1 MKRFFEALQNMFRIP
16 DLRNRVLFTIALLGV
31 YRIGAHIPTPG
42 INADVLNQMFNQAQG
57 SVLGIFDLFSGGS
70 FRKLTIFA
78 LGIMPYITASII
90 LQLMQVVF
98 PYLERLQKEGELG
111 RRKITQYTRYLT
123 IVLSIVQSSTI
134 ASTLQAQT
142 YGGQALVYHPGLAFW
157 LMTVLTLT
165 TGSAF
170 IMWLG
175 EQISERGIGN
185 GMSLI
190 IFVGIVVGLPRA
202 VFDLYEKVKIGAWG
216 GTVLTPFFTI
226 LLLALMIGVVAFI
239 VLVEGGQ
246 RRIPVQYAKRVVGR
260 RVMGGQSSYL
270 PLRVNSGG
278 VIPPI
283 FASSLLAFPAT
294 IALMFGAKYAFIK
307 DFANAV
313 RWGEPL
319 YTVLY
324 VTMIL
329 LFAFFYVGIVFNPTE
344 LADNMRKNGG
354 FIPGIRPGRTTSE
367 YVSRIL
373 KRLTLIGAIYLALV
387 CLLPEWM
394 IAGIH
399 LNHLPVLLGGNWF
412 DRHFPQWIL
421 NGLGVQFYF
430 GGTSLLI
437 VVGVAMDTVQQLE
450 AQLVMRNYEGFAR
463 KGRLRGRR

>member
-1 MKRFFEALQNMFRIP
+1 MNRFIEAVKNMFRIE
-16 DLRNRVLFTIALLGV
+16 DLRNRVLFTLALLAV
-31 YRIGAHIPTPG
+31 YRIGAYIPIPG
-42 INADVLNQMFNQAQG
+42 INSAVLDQLFNQAAG
-57 SVLGIFDLFSGGS
+57 SVLGIFNLFSGGN
-70 FRKLTIFA
+70 FRRMTIFA
-78 LGIMPYITASII
+78 LGIMPYITSSII
-90 LQLMQVVF
+90 LQLMTVVF

-123 IVLSIVQSSTI
+123 IVLSIIQSFTI
-134 ASTLQAQT
+134 AGALQAQSL
-142 YGGQALVYHPGLAFW
+142 GGQSLVYNPGWSFI
-157 LMTVLTLT
+157 LMTILTLT

-202 VFDLYEKVKIGAWG
+202 IQDLYEKASTRAWG
-216 GTVLTPFFTI
+216 PFTPIALIF
-226 LLLALMIGVVAFI
+226 LVALMIAVVAFI
-239 VLVEGGQ
+239 VYVEGAQ

-260 RVMGGQSSYL
+260 RVMGGQSTYL

-283 FASSLLAFPAT
+283 FASSLLAFPPT
-294 IALMFGAKYAFIK
+294 IALVFKGKYEFI
-307 DFANAV
+307 DRIV
-313 RWGEPL
+313 RAIGFGEPAYNL
-319 YTVLY
+319 LY
-324 VTMIL
+324 VLMII
-329 LFAFFYVGIVFNPTE
+329 LFAFFYIGIVFNPTE
-344 LADNMRKNGG
+344 LADNMRKQGG

-367 YVSRIL
+367 HVSKIL
-373 KRLTLIGAIYLALV
+373 KRLTFIGAIYLAMV

-394 IAGIH
+394 ITGIH
-399 LNHLPVLLGGNWF
+399 LDHIGWGIGQWF
-412 DRHFPQWIL
+412 DRHFSSVIL
-421 NGLGVQFYF
+421 KGLNVNFYF

>member
-1 MKRFFEALQNMFRIP
+1 MNRFLQALANLFRIEE
-16 DLRNRVLFTIALLGV
+16 LRKRVIFKLALLAV

-42 INADVLNQMFNQAQG
+42 INGAVLDQIFSAAQG
-57 SVLGIFDLFSGGS
+57 TALGIFDLFSGGN
-70 FRKLTIFA
+70 FRRLTIFA
-78 LGIMPYITASII
+78 LGIMPYITSSII
-90 LQLMQVVF
+90 L
-98 PYLERLQKEGELG
+98 
-111 RRKITQYTRYLT
+111 
-123 IVLSIVQSSTI
+123 
-134 ASTLQAQT
+134 
-142 YGGQALVYHPGLAFW
+142 
-157 LMTVLTLT
+157 
-165 TGSAF
+165 
-170 IMWLG
+170 
-175 EQISERGIGN
+175 
-185 GMSLI
+185 
-190 IFVGIVVGLPRA
+190 FVGIVVGLPRA

-294 IALMFGAKYAFIK
+294 IALVLGAKYAFIK
-307 DFANAV
+307 TFANAV
-313 RWGEPL
+313 KWGEPL

-399 LNHLPVLLGGNWF
+399 LNHLPVMLGGNWF

-450 AQLVMRNYEGFAR
+450 AQ
-463 KGRLRGRR
+463 

>member
-1 MKRFFEALQNMFRIP
+1 MNRFIEAFRNLFRIP
-16 DLRNRVLFTIALLGV
+16 DLRNRVLFTLALLAV

-42 INADVLNQMFNQAQG
+42 INIAALTRLFEQGQG
-57 SVLGIFDLFSGGS
+57 SVLGIFDLFSGGNL
-70 FRKLTIFA
+70 RRLTIFA

-90 LQLMQVVF
+90 LQLMTVVF
-98 PYLERLQKEGELG
+98 PYLEKLQKEGELG

-123 IVLSIVQSSTI
+123 IVLSVIQSTTI
-134 ASTLQAQT
+134 ATALQNT
-142 YGGQALVYHPGLAFW
+142 GSLVYHRGPSFV
-157 LMTVLTLT
+157 LMTILTLT

-202 VFDLYEKVKIGAWG
+202 ILNLYELAKTQAWG
-216 GTVLTPFFTI
+216 PFTPIALIFLI
-226 LLLALMIGVVAFI
+226 ALMIAVVAFI
-239 VLVEGGQ
+239 VFVEGGQ

-260 RVMGGQSSYL
+260 KVMGGQSSYL

-294 IALMFGAKYAFIK
+294 AALVFGTRYAFVK
-307 DFANAV
+307 DFSKVIAF
-313 RWGEPL
+313 GEPL
-319 YTVLY
+319 YNLVYVVL
-324 VTMIL
+324 II

-367 YVSRIL
+367 HVSKIL
-373 KRLTLIGAIYLALV
+373 KRLTFIGAVYLAVV
-387 CLLPEWM
+387 CLLPEWL
-394 IAGIH
+394 ITGIH
-399 LNHLPVLLGGNWF
+399 LDHLGWGIGGWF
-412 DRHFPQWIL
+412 DRHFPTWFL
-421 NGLGVQFYF
+421 KGLGVQFYF

>member
-1 MKRFFEALQNMFRIP
+1 MNRFLTALANLFRIE
-16 DLRNRVLFTIALLGV
+16 DLRKRVLFTLALLAV

-42 INADVLNQMFNQAQG
+42 INSAVLDQLFSQAAG
-57 SVLGIFDLFSGGS
+57 TALGIFDLFSGGN
-70 FRKLTIFA
+70 FRRLTIFA
-78 LGIMPYITASII
+78 LGIMPYITSSII
-90 LQLMQVVF
+90 LQLMTVVF

-123 IVLSIVQSSTI
+123 ICLAIIQSFST
-134 ASTLQAQT
+134 ASLLQSQNS
-142 YGGQALVYHPGLAFW
+142 GGQALVYHPGWGFKL
-157 LMTVLTLT
+157 LTVLTLT

-202 VFDLYEKVKIGAWG
+202 VVDLYEKAKTQAWG
-216 GTVLTPFFTI
+216 PFTPLALI
-226 LLLALMIGVVAFI
+226 LLIALMIAVVAFI

-246 RRIPVQYAKRVVGR
+246 RRIPMQYAKRVVGR

-283 FASSLLAFPAT
+283 FASSLLAFPPT
-294 IALMFGAKYAFIK
+294 IALILKNKWPFVDKIVDTIK
-307 DFANAV
+307 F
-313 RWGEPL
+313 GEPL
-319 YTVLY
+319 YNLLY
-324 VTMIL
+324 IVMIMA
-329 LFAFFYVGIVFNPTE
+329 FAFFYIGIVFNPTE

-367 YVSRIL
+367 YVSKIL
-373 KRLTLIGAIYLALV
+373 KRLTFVGAVYLAII

-394 IAGIH
+394 LTGIH
-399 LNHLPVLLGGNWF
+399 FDHIGWGIGGWF
-412 DRHFPQWIL
+412 DRHFPTWFL
-421 NGLGVQFYF
+421 KGLGVNFYF

>member
-1 MKRFFEALQNMFRIP
+1 LAIIQSFSTAQLLQTSP
-16 DLRNRVLFTIALLGV
+16 
-31 YRIGAHIPTPG
+31 GA
-42 INADVLNQMFNQAQG
+42 
-57 SVLGIFDLFSGGS
+57 
-70 FRKLTIFA
+70 
-78 LGIMPYITASII
+78 
-90 LQLMQVVF
+90 
-98 PYLERLQKEGELG
+98 
-111 RRKITQYTRYLT
+111 
-123 IVLSIVQSSTI
+123 
-134 ASTLQAQT
+134 
-142 YGGQALVYHPGLAFW
+142 GGQALVYHPGWGFT

-294 IALMFGAKYAFIK
+294 IALVLGAKYAFIK
-307 DFANAV
+307 TFANAV
-313 RWGEPL
+313 KWGEPL

-399 LNHLPVLLGGNWF
+399 LNHLPVMLGGNWF

>member
-1 MKRFFEALQNMFRIP
+1 M
-16 DLRNRVLFTIALLGV
+16 
-31 YRIGAHIPTPG
+31 
-42 INADVLNQMFNQAQG
+42 
-57 SVLGIFDLFSGGS
+57 
-70 FRKLTIFA
+70 TIFA
-78 LGIMPYITASII
+78 LGIMPYITSSII
-90 LQLMQVVF
+90 LQLMTVVF

-123 IVLSIVQSSTI
+123 IVLSVIQSLTI
-134 ASTLQAQT
+134 ASTLQSQPN
-142 YGGQALVYHPGLAFW
+142 LVYHPGPGFI
-157 LMTVLTLT
+157 LMTILTLT

-190 IFVGIVVGLPRA
+190 IFVGIVVGLPRGIL
-202 VFDLYEKVKIGAWG
+202 DLYEKTKSQQWG
-216 GTVLTPFFTI
+216 PFTI
-226 LLLALMIGVVAFI
+226 LIMIFVLALMVAVIAFI
-239 VLVEGGQ
+239 VFVEGGQ

-294 IALMFGAKYAFIK
+294 IALALGTRWAFVQNIAATLK
-307 DFANAV
+307 F
-313 RWGEPL
+313 GEPL
-319 YTVLY
+319 YNLIYIVL
-324 VTMIL
+324 II
-329 LFAFFYVGIVFNPTE
+329 LFAFFYIGIVFNPTE

-367 YVSRIL
+367 HVSKIL
-373 KRLTLIGAIYLALV
+373 KRLTFIGAVYLAAV

-394 IAGIH
+394 ITGIH
-399 LNHLPVLLGGNWF
+399 LDHLGWGIGSWF
-412 DRHFPQWIL
+412 DRHLSTIFL
-421 NGLGVQFYF
+421 KGLGVNFYF

-463 KGRLRGRR
+463 KGRLRSRR

>member
-1 MKRFFEALQNMFRIP
+1 MNRFLQALANLFRIE
-16 DLRNRVLFTIALLGV
+16 DLRKRVLFTLALLAV

-42 INADVLNQMFNQAQG
+42 INSELLNQIFAQAQG
-57 SVLGIFDLFSGGS
+57 TALGIFDLFSGGN
-70 FRKLTIFA
+70 FRRLTIFA
-78 LGIMPYITASII
+78 LGIMPYITSSII
-90 LQLMQVVF
+90 LQLMTVVF

-123 IVLSIVQSSTI
+123 IVLSVIQSLST
-134 ASTLQAQT
+134 ASLLQNQSLNGASV
-142 YGGQALVYHPGLAFW
+142 VYHPGWGFK

-202 VFDLYEKVKIGAWG
+202 MVDLWEKSRTQAWG
-216 GTVLTPFFTI
+216 VFTPMAII
-226 LLLALMIGVVAFI
+226 LLLVLMVAVVAFI
-239 VLVEGGQ
+239 VLVEQGQ

-260 RVMGGQSSYL
+260 RVMGGQSTYL

-294 IALMFGAKYAFIK
+294 LGLLLGSRWAFVK
-307 DFANAV
+307 DFADKV
-313 RWGEPL
+313 KWGEPL
-319 YTVLY
+319 YTLLY
-324 VTMIL
+324 VTLIL

-354 FIPGIRPGRTTSE
+354 FIPGIRPGRNTSE

-373 KRLTLIGAIYLALV
+373 KRLTLIGAVYLALV

-399 LNHLPVLLGGNWF
+399 LNHLPIWLGGSWF

-421 NGLGVQFYF
+421 NGLGVNFYF

-463 KGRLRGRR
+463 KGRIRGRR

>member
-1 MKRFFEALQNMFRIP
+1 MKRFVEALKNMFRIP
-16 DLRNRVLFTIALLGV
+16 DLRTRVLFTLALLGV

-42 INADVLNQMFNQAQG
+42 INSDVLAQMFNQAQG
-57 SVLGIFDLFSGGS
+57 SVLGIFDLFSGGN

-123 IVLSIVQSSTI
+123 IVLSVIQSSTI
-134 ASTLQAQT
+134 ATTLQAQT
-142 YGGQALVYHPGLAFW
+142 YSGQSLVYHPGIGFW

-202 VFDLYEKVKIGAWG
+202 IYDLYEKVKTQACGAF
-216 GTVLTPFFTI
+216 TPMAVI
-226 LLLALMIGVVAFI
+226 LLVALMIAVVAFI
-239 VLVEGGQ
+239 VFVEGAQ

-260 RVMGGQSSYL
+260 RVMGGQATYL

-283 FASSLLAFPAT
+283 FASSLLAFPAPA
-294 IALMFGAKYAFIK
+294 ALVLGGRWPFLKRGADMLK
-307 DFANAV
+307 
-313 RWGEPL
+313 WGEPL
-319 YTVLY
+319 YTLLY
-324 VTMIL
+324 VAMIVI
-329 LFAFFYVGIVFNPTE
+329 FAFFYVGIVFNPTE
-344 LADNMRKNGG
+344 VADNMRKNGG
-354 FIPGIRPGRTTSE
+354 FIPGIRPGRSTSE
-367 YVSRIL
+367 YVSMIL
-373 KRLTLIGAIYLALV
+373 KRLTFIGAVYLAIV

-399 LNHLPVLLGGNWF
+399 LDHLGWGIGSWF
-412 DRHFPQWIL
+412 DRHFATWFL
-421 NGLGVQFYF
+421 KGLGVQFYF
-430 GGTSLLI
+430 GGT
-437 VVGVAMDTVQQLE
+437 A
-450 AQLVMRNYEGFAR
+450 F
-463 KGRLRGRR
+463 

>member
-1 MKRFFEALQNMFRIP
+1 MNRFLEAVKNMFRIQ
-16 DLRNRVLFTIALLGV
+16 DLRNRVLFTLALLAV
-31 YRIGAHIPTPG
+31 YRIGAYIPIPG
-42 INADVLNQMFNQAQG
+42 INSAVLDQLFNQAAG
-57 SVLGIFDLFSGGS
+57 SVLGIFNLFSGGN
-70 FRKLTIFA
+70 FRRMTIFA
-78 LGIMPYITASII
+78 LGIMPYITSSII
-90 LQLMQVVF
+90 LQLMTVVF

-123 IVLSIVQSSTI
+123 IVLSIIQSFTI
-134 ASTLQAQT
+134 ASALQAQSL
-142 YGGQALVYHPGLAFW
+142 GGQSLVYHRGPSFV
-157 LMTVLTLT
+157 LMTILTLT

-202 VFDLYEKVKIGAWG
+202 VADLYEKASTRAWG
-216 GTVLTPFFTI
+216 PFTPIALIF
-226 LLLALMIGVVAFI
+226 LVALMIAVVAFI
-239 VLVEGGQ
+239 VYVEGAQ

-283 FASSLLAFPAT
+283 FASSLLAFPPT
-294 IALMFGAKYAFIK
+294 IALLFAHKYQFI
-307 DFANAV
+307 DNTV
-313 RWGEPL
+313 RAISFGEPL
-319 YTVLY
+319 YNLIYVL
-324 VTMIL
+324 MII
-329 LFAFFYVGIVFNPTE
+329 LFAFFYIGIVFNPTE

-354 FIPGIRPGRTTSE
+354 FVPGIRPGRTTSE
-367 YVSRIL
+367 HVSKIL
-373 KRLTLIGAIYLALV
+373 KRLTFIGAIYLALV
-387 CLLPEWM
+387 CLLPEWL
-394 IAGIH
+394 ITGIH
-399 LNHLPVLLGGNWF
+399 LDHIGWGIGSWF
-412 DRHFPQWIL
+412 DRHFPALIL
-421 NGLGVQFYF
+421 KGLSVQFYF

>member
-1 MKRFFEALQNMFRIP
+1 MNRFVEAVKNMFRIE
-16 DLRNRVLFTIALLGV
+16 DLRNRVLFTLALLAV

-42 INADVLNQMFNQAQG
+42 INVSELERIFSQAQG
-57 SVLGIFDLFSGGS
+57 SALGLFDLFSGGN
-70 FRKLTIFA
+70 FRQLTIFA

-111 RRKITQYTRYLT
+111 RQKITQYTRYLT
-123 IVLSIVQSSTI
+123 IALSIIQSLTI
-134 ASTLQAQT
+134 AGTLQSQPN
-142 YGGQALVYHPGLAFW
+142 LVYHPGPAFV

-202 VFDLYEKVKIGAWG
+202 ILDLYEKFKTGAWG
-216 GTVLTPFFTI
+216 VFTPLAII
-226 LLLALMIGVVAFI
+226 LLLALMVAVVAFI

-294 IALMFGAKYAFIK
+294 IALVLNHKYAFGDTIK
-307 DFANAV
+307 AQLS
-313 RWGEPL
+313 WGEPL
-319 YTVLY
+319 YTMVY
-324 VTMIL
+324 VTLIL
-329 LFAFFYVGIVFNPTE
+329 LFAFFYVGIVFNPTD

-367 YVSRIL
+367 HVSKIL
-373 KRLTLIGAIYLALV
+373 KRLTFIGAVYLALV

-399 LNHLPVLLGGNWF
+399 LDHLGWGIGSWF
-412 DRHFPQWIL
+412 DRHFPVWFL
-421 NGLGVQFYF
+421 KGLQVNFYF

>member
-1 MKRFFEALQNMFRIP
+1 MNRFWQAFTNLFRIE
-16 DLRNRVLFTIALLGV
+16 DLRNRLFFTLAMLAV
-31 YRIGAHIPTPG
+31 YRLGAHIPTPG
-42 INADVLNQMFNQAQG
+42 INTGLMEDIFKQAA
-57 SVLGIFDLFSGGS
+57 SSSMLGIFDLFSGGT
-70 FRKLTIFA
+70 FRRMTIFA

-90 LQLMQVVF
+90 LQLMTVVF

-123 IVLSIVQSSTI
+123 IVLSVIQASTI
-134 ASTLQAQT
+134 ATTLQASN
-142 YGGQALVYHPGLAFW
+142 YSGQSLVYHPGLAFW

-202 VFDLYEKVKIGAWG
+202 IYDLYEKVKTQAWG
-216 GTVLTPFFTI
+216 AFTPMAVI
-226 LLLALMIGVVAFI
+226 MLVALMIAVVAFI
-239 VLVEGGQ
+239 VFVEGAQ

-260 RVMGGQSSYL
+260 RVMGGQATYL

-294 IALMFGAKYAFIK
+294 AALALGSRWPFLRGIADKLK
-307 DFANAV
+307 
-313 RWGEPL
+313 WGEPL
-319 YTVLY
+319 YTLIY
-324 VTMIL
+324 VTMIIV
-329 LFAFFYVGIVFNPTE
+329 FAFFYVGIVFNPTE

-354 FIPGIRPGRTTSE
+354 FIPGIRPGRSTSE
-367 YVSRIL
+367 YVSTIL
-373 KRLTLIGAIYLALV
+373 KRLTFIGAVYLAMV

-394 IAGIH
+394 IAGIA
-399 LNHLPVLLGGNWF
+399 LNHLPTWLGGDWF
-412 DRHFPQWIL
+412 DRHFPSWIL
-421 NGLGVQFYF
+421 HGLGVTFYF

-463 KGRLRGRR
+463 KGRVRGRR

>member
-1 MKRFFEALQNMFRIP
+1 MNRFLQALANLFRIE
-16 DLRNRVLFTIALLGV
+16 DLRKRVLFTLALLAV

-42 INADVLNQMFNQAQG
+42 INSELLNQIFAQAQG
-57 SVLGIFDLFSGGS
+57 TALGIFDLFSGGN
-70 FRKLTIFA
+70 FRRLTIFA
-78 LGIMPYITASII
+78 LGIMPYITSSII
-90 LQLMQVVF
+90 LQLMTVVF

-123 IVLSIVQSSTI
+123 IVLSVIQSLST
-134 ASTLQAQT
+134 ASLLQSQSLNGASV
-142 YGGQALVYHPGLAFW
+142 VYRPGWGFK

-202 VFDLYEKVKIGAWG
+202 MVDLWEKSRTQAWG
-216 GTVLTPFFTI
+216 VFTPMAII
-226 LLLALMIGVVAFI
+226 LLLVLMVAVVAFI
-239 VLVEGGQ
+239 VLVEQGQ

-260 RVMGGQSSYL
+260 RVMGGQSTYL

-294 IALMFGAKYAFIK
+294 LGLLLGSRWAFVK
-307 DFANAV
+307 DFADKV
-313 RWGEPL
+313 KWGEPL
-319 YTVLY
+319 YTLLY
-324 VTMIL
+324 VTLIL

-354 FIPGIRPGRTTSE
+354 FIPGIRPGRNTSE

-373 KRLTLIGAIYLALV
+373 KRLTLIGAVYLAMV

-399 LNHLPVLLGGNWF
+399 LNHLPTWLGGSWF

-421 NGLGVQFYF
+421 NGLGVNFYF

-463 KGRLRGRR
+463 KGRIRGRR